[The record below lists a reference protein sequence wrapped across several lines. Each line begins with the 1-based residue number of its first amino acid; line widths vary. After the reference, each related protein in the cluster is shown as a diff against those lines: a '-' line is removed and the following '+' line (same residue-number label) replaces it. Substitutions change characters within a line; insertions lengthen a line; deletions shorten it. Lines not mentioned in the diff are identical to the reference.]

1 MRFYLL
7 LFAISVCACNTNN
20 SVSTNNSKETAG
32 DADFIRTTN
41 YSVFPTELTDQIIH
55 AEKLSKDLYNEAYD
69 ILLNKITTVIIRT
82 KNRFVNTVIDSY
94 KDSVVSENIISAEE
108 TDSLFRS
115 DLAKCFYNLI
125 VTENNFVINKIDDKN
140 SEMRL
145 TLEIN
150 TDEVIRL
157 YLKNGDIIF
166 PVSGK
171 SISDAQKTQQT
182 IDSFK
187 KLFLEELERFEN
199 ENQNSGE
206 VKYQR

>member
-7 LFAISVCACNTNN
+7 LLAISVCACNNNN
-20 SVSTNNSKETAG
+20 SVSSETASNT
-32 DADFIRTTN
+32 DFIRTTN
-41 YSVFPTELTDQIIH
+41 YSVFPTELEDQIIH
-55 AEKLSKDLYNEAYD
+55 AEKLSKNLYNEAYD

-82 KNRFVNTVIDSY
+82 NSRFTNTVLNSV
-94 KDSVVSENIISAEE
+94 KDSVVTENIISAEE
-108 TDSLFRS
+108 TDSLYRS
-115 DLAKCFYNLI
+115 DLAKCLYNLI
-125 VTENNFVINKIDDKN
+125 VTENNFAINKIDEKN

-171 SISDAQKTQQT
+171 SISDALKTQQT
-182 IDSFK
+182 IESFK
-187 KLFLEELERFEN
+187 KLFFEELKRFEN
-199 ENQNSGE
+199 ENRDSGE